1 MAPERLPAE
10 LAALAN
16 RQYFEIRDRRQRM
29 DINNVGGYLARH
41 IPRLRGR

>member
-1 MAPERLPAE
+1 MDPDRLPTE

-29 DINNVGGYLARH
+29 DIHNLGDYLARH